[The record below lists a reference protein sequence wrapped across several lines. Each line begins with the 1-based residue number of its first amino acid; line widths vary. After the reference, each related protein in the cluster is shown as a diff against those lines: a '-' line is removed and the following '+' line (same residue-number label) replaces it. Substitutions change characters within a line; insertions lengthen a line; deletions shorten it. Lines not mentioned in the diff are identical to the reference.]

1 MDGNSEILFF
11 FLNLGSNNSLTSSAG
26 QKQKLP
32 QEARTFYITT
42 DIKFSDTF
50 LKVNLRV
57 KVEIQTETTSV
68 KMMV

>member
-1 MDGNSEILFF
+1 MFYTTSE
-11 FLNLGSNNSLTSSAG
+11 
-26 QKQKLP
+26 
-32 QEARTFYITT
+32 
-42 DIKFSDTF
+42 IKFSDTF